1 MSCSVQDCRQMSRHV
16 ASKLVGVLSHVQILL
31 CIYGDNTMTR
41 HVATCPFVSHS
52 VVFCRDMSFSV
63 LANISGM
70 HESLT
75 LPYPPADNRLLGGRT
90 RETTP
95 ISDFSSDNKAVIE
108 WRARPRST
116 AAIRAIDYFFA
127 RSSCSTVLISRSKV
141 GVRRG
146 LEFYWRTKV
155 RLQERHWTAKRQ
167 PKGFRYLMGGN
178 WSLCGSRWGGL
189 HSFRCQLEEK

>member
-1 MSCSVQDCRQMSRHV
+1 MYEGKFLEIPRISMTKFLEFPFPANFYEFRAVAQASV
-16 ASKLVGVLSHVQILL
+16 
-31 CIYGDNTMTR
+31 
-41 HVATCPFVSHS
+41 
-52 VVFCRDMSFSV
+52 
-63 LANISGM
+63 
-70 HESLT
+70 
-75 LPYPPADNRLLGGRT
+75 DNRLLGGRT

-189 HSFRCQLEEK
+189 HCFRRQLKRNKDWLWK